1 MLQVIRTIA
10 ITAIA
15 VGVSLAD
22 SNSLFVPVVM
32 VILGALLLNISAA
45 LDKEVDK

>member
-22 SNSLFVPVVM
+22 SKSLFVPVVM
-32 VILGALLLNISAA
+32 VILGALLLKIS
-45 LDKEVDK
+45 EVMDGEVEE